1 MKRILSNLPSRSAP
15 GDRIALLR
23 TFVDIVEAGSLSAA
37 AERADTTQPTVSR
50 RLRSLEEGLGVRLLD
65 RTTHAVSATPD
76 GERCLV
82 RARELLR
89 DWDLFEEDLRGA
101 SVEPEGVLRVVV
113 PHAFGQERLV
123 GPLAVFLRRF
133 PKVRVEWMLRDA
145 LPDFVSEGVDC
156 ALHLG
161 EVRDP
166 NLVAVKLAEA
176 PRIAVASP
184 SLLGKRPLPTHPRD
198 LEGLPW
204 LSFRGY
210 YRNGIELRHEA
221 TGRRHLLSFTAGM
234 GTDNLYALQA
244 AAVAGLGVCVG
255 STWLLAD
262 ACDQGRLVHLLPGW
276 HATPLNLHLVYPYS
290 RQLPARLRRFLEVM
304 RELVPAAL
312 VQQPERR
319 SEPVSAK
326 TGRSGRPVPAP

>member
-1 MKRILSNLPSRSAP
+1 MKRIPSNHPHRPAS

-23 TFVDIVEAGSLSAA
+23 TFVDIAEAGSLSAA
-37 AERADTTQPTVSR
+37 ADRSDTTQPTVSR

-65 RTTHAVSATPD
+65 RTTHSMRPTPD

-89 DWDLFEEDLRGA
+89 EWDLFEEDLRGA

-166 NLVAVKLAEA
+166 NLVAVKLVDV
-176 PRIAVASP
+176 PRIAVAAP
-184 SLLGKRPLPTHPRD
+184 SLLGSGPLPVHPRD
-198 LEGLPW
+198 LERLPW

-210 YRNGIELRHEA
+210 YRDGIELRHGA
-221 TGRRHLLSFTAGM
+221 SGRKHHLSFSVCM
-234 GTDNLYALQA
+234 GTDNIYALRA
-244 AAVAGLGVCVG
+244 AAVAGLGACVG
-255 STWLLAD
+255 SAWLLAE
-262 ACDQGRLVHLLPGW
+262 ALGRGELVHLLSGW
-276 HATPLNLHLVYPYS
+276 QAVPLPLHLVYPYS
-290 RQLPARLRRFLEVM
+290 RQLPARLRRFAEVV

-312 VQQPERR
+312 ARDP
-319 SEPVSAK
+319 SARP
-326 TGRSGRPVPAP
+326 GRSKVR

>member
-1 MKRILSNLPSRSAP
+1 MKRIPPNHPSRAAP
-15 GDRIALLR
+15 GDRIGLLR

-37 AERADTTQPTVSR
+37 ADRSDTTQPTVSR
-50 RLRSLEEGLGVRLLD
+50 RLCSLEEGLGVRLLD
-65 RTTHAVSATPD
+65 RTTHSVRATPD

-89 DWDLFEEDLRGA
+89 EWDFFEEDLRGA

-166 NLVAVKLAEA
+166 NLVTVKLVDV

-184 SLLGKRPLPTHPRD
+184 SLLGSGPVPVHPRD
-198 LEGLPW
+198 LERFPW

-210 YRNGIELRHEA
+210 YRDGIELRHE
-221 TGRRHLLSFTAGM
+221 TSGRKHLLSFPVCM
-234 GTDNLYALQA
+234 GTDNIYALRA

-255 STWLLAD
+255 SAWLFAK
-262 ACDQGRLVHLLPGW
+262 ARERGELVHLLPGW
-276 HATPLNLHLVYPYS
+276 QAAPLPLHLVYPYS
-290 RQLPARLRRFLEVM
+290 RRLPARLRRFAELM
-304 RELVPAAL
+304 RELAPEALAQGPSAVPGG
-312 VQQPERR
+312 
-319 SEPVSAK
+319 SK
-326 TGRSGRPVPAP
+326 AP